1 MGHISKYKNVFYI
14 GDAFYTFPP
23 TMAQGSSQA
32 IEAANEISDL
42 IVFLAS
48 FRSGYTSGAIFTVDG
63 GITSRR
69 SII

>member
-1 MGHISKYKNVFYI
+1 LGRPAHKY
-14 GDAFYTFPP
+14 
-23 TMAQGSSQA
+23 
-32 IEAANEISDL
+32 EISDL